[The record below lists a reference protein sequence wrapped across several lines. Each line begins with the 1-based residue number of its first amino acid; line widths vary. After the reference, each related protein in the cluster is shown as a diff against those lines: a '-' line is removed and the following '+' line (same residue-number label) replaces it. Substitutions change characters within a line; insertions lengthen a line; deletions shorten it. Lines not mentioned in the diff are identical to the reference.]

1 MLEKEKTELAFKE
14 KQRVIKAALG
24 EKPAG
29 LVLKNAS
36 YINVFSKKICRGD
49 IVVENGV
56 FAGIGKY
63 SGEKE
68 IDLSGKIVLPGF
80 IDAHLHIESSL
91 ASPAELAKALLP
103 HGTTTIVCD
112 PHEIA
117 NVMGAEGIEYMLEA
131 TEGLPIDVMMMLPSC
146 VPATPLDESGAVLCC
161 DDIAPFYNHPRVAGL
176 AEMMNYPGVVSGDE
190 SVLDKISFAE
200 NRGKGIDG
208 HAPGVCGNGL
218 NAYVAAGIHSDHEC
232 TDFAEALEKLERGQ
246 HIMIREGTAAKN
258 LEALLPL
265 LSLQYEDR
273 CMFCCDDRHPND
285 ILKSGHIDNIVKK
298 AVAAGTDPAIAAK
311 AASFNAARYFDLA
324 GKGAVAPGY
333 KADFIIADSMEK
345 LDIEAVYKNGV
356 PVYENK
362 KIADFAAPKI
372 SSELKKKALDT
383 FHLEKISEKDLSVS
397 GRIPVIGMIPG
408 QIVTEKRDA
417 AEKIDLEKDILKIAV
432 IERHKNTGHIGTGYI
447 NGFGLK
453 KGAVATSIS
462 HDSHNIIA
470 AGTNDRDIVLA
481 VNRIIETKG
490 GIAVYDD
497 GKLVAELPLPIAGIM
512 SGEPIEVIDK
522 KLEEAKSA
530 AFALGANP
538 GVDPFMTL
546 SFMALPVISS
556 IRIMPGG
563 IFDVDNWK
571 FI

>member
-1 MLEKEKTELAFKE
+1 
-14 KQRVIKAALG
+14 
-24 EKPAG
+24 
-29 LVLKNAS
+29 
-36 YINVFSKKICRGD
+36 
-49 IVVENGV
+49 
-56 FAGIGKY
+56 
-63 SGEKE
+63 
-68 IDLSGKIVLPGF
+68 
-80 IDAHLHIESSL
+80 
-91 ASPAELAKALLP
+91 
-103 HGTTTIVCD
+103 
-112 PHEIA
+112 
-117 NVMGAEGIEYMLEA
+117 
-131 TEGLPIDVMMMLPSC
+131 
-146 VPATPLDESGAVLCC
+146 
-161 DDIAPFYNHPRVAGL
+161 
-176 AEMMNYPGVVSGDE
+176 
-190 SVLDKISFAE
+190 
-200 NRGKGIDG
+200 
-208 HAPGVCGNGL
+208 
-218 NAYVAAGIHSDHEC
+218 
-232 TDFAEALEKLERGQ
+232 
-246 HIMIREGTAAKN
+246 
-258 LEALLPL
+258 
-265 LSLQYEDR
+265 
-273 CMFCCDDRHPND
+273 
-285 ILKSGHIDNIVKK
+285 LKSGHIDNIVKK

-311 AASFNAARYFDLA
+311 AASFNAARYFGLA

-333 KADFIIADSMEK
+333 KADFIIADSIEN

-362 KIADFAAPKI
+362 KISDFAAPKI
-372 SSELKKKALDT
+372 SSELEKKAMDT
-383 FHLEKISEKDLSVS
+383 FHVEKISEKDLSVS

-408 QIVTEKRDA
+408 QIVTEKRNA

-563 IFDVDNWK
+563 LFDVDNWK